1 ADRVAGQRRRAQLDP
16 VRGRHHRDLRHQLP
30 AQRAQPDDDRPAHAG
45 NPRPDH
51 VRVGDRPGRT
61 GGGAAMN
68 AMLPVVAGL
77 LLAAGAGA
85 QAQAQAQPDRMDKA
99 FEAWDTDHNGVLSR
113 AEFEAGWR
121 AVVERGIAARLRAQL
136 EKLDRN
142 DDNGLDGAEYAS
154 LALVM
159 QAGKDAP

>member
-1 ADRVAGQRRRAQLDP
+1 
-16 VRGRHHRDLRHQLP
+16 
-30 AQRAQPDDDRPAHAG
+30 
-45 NPRPDH
+45 
-51 VRVGDRPGRT
+51 
-61 GGGAAMN
+61 MN

-77 LLAAGAGA
+77 LLAAGSGAGA
-85 QAQAQAQPDRMDKA
+85 RAQTQAHAPSARMDKA

-113 AEFEAGWR
+113 TEFDAGWR
-121 AVVERGIAARLRAQL
+121 AVVERGIAARLRTQF

-159 QAGKDAP
+159 QAGKDAPALSVFDANGDKRLQFDEYIASVRTLAAAARKQGGTQP

>member
-1 ADRVAGQRRRAQLDP
+1 
-16 VRGRHHRDLRHQLP
+16 
-30 AQRAQPDDDRPAHAG
+30 
-45 NPRPDH
+45 
-51 VRVGDRPGRT
+51 
-61 GGGAAMN
+61 MN
-68 AMLPVVAGL
+68 AIGAIVAGL
-77 LLAAGAGA
+77 LLAAGAGV
-85 QAQAQAQPDRMDKA
+85 QAQAQPDRMDKA

-121 AVVERGIAARLRAQL
+121 AVVERGIAARLRSQF

-159 QAGKDAP
+159 QAGKDAPALAAFDANGDKRLQFDEYIASVRTLAAAARKQGGTQP